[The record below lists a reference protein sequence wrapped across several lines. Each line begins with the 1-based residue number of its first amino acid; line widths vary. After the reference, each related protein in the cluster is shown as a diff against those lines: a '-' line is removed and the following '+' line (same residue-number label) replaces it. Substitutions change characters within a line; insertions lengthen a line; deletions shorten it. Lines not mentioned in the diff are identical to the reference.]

1 MDGWR
6 RRREWTRSAQPM
18 LTCKFPPP
26 ETWLYKCVIH
36 ALRVRSNPDL
46 RSLAFAS
53 SLRKGSHPP
62 SAIGKPPFT
71 AKITSNRKTTR
82 EGGWM
87 EAEAGIE
94 PANVG
99 FANRCL
105 TTWPLRLDETSS
117 CCCENAFAKRLG
129 GSGDTEPCQLYNC

>member
-1 MDGWR
+1 MF
-6 RRREWTRSAQPM
+6 
-18 LTCKFPPP
+18 L
-26 ETWLYKCVIH
+26 
-36 ALRVRSNPDL
+36 RSNPGL